1 MIEQNSRPGARRHFL
16 AQLSGGL
23 AAIAGISAPVAAQQ
37 VSAAL
42 TDPDHDAW
50 MQLARGEHRAL
61 FHATSPGDGAPM
73 LMAMNYLDVYGSAYG
88 AQRDH
93 VSAVVGVH
101 GAALP
106 IALNDGAWDRYELGR
121 RINVNDPITKEPAK
135 RNVFAVGGPYS
146 IDTAMGRGVVLLV
159 CNMALTLTA
168 RSIARARSLVEADVY
183 NDLKSSVLPG
193 GILVPGLV
201 VAISRAQEKGFTYIR
216 AS

>member
-1 MIEQNSRPGARRHFL
+1 MVEQNSIPGARRHFL

-23 AAIAGISAPVAAQQ
+23 AAIAGMSAPLAAQQ

-42 TDPDHDAW
+42 ADPDHDAW
-50 MQLARGEHRAL
+50 MQRARGEHRTL

-73 LMAMNYLDVYGSAYG
+73 LMAMNYLDVYGAAYG

-93 VSAVVGVH
+93 VSAVIGVH
-101 GAALP
+101 GSALP

-121 RINVNDPITKEPAK
+121 RINVNDQDTKEPAK
-135 RNVFAVGGPYS
+135 RNVFAVGAPYS
-146 IDTAMGRGVVLLV
+146 IDTAMARGVVLLV
-159 CNMALTLTA
+159 CNVALTLTA
-168 RSIARARSLVEADVY
+168 GSIARARSLVEADVY
-183 NDLKSSVLPG
+183 NDLKSSVIPDAV
-193 GILVPGLV
+193 IVPGLV